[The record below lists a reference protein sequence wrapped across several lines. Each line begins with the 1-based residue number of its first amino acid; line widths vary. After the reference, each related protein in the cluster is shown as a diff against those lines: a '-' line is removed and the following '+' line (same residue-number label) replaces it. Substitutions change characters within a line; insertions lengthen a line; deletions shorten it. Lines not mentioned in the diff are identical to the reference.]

1 MPRPRLTAADYQ
13 ARLDAYCSR
22 YGVEATSRGIP
33 PFPTG
38 NRETPQ
44 HREWISLHRL
54 HDRIS
59 RRTRGQCQACSE
71 PAVEGELF
79 CAKHGRV
86 SAPAEEQKRL
96 HRAQRGACPICEKP
110 LALEEARA
118 HRRSALLH
126 PDCLRLV
133 RLVESLGPATLA
145 RARRYT
151 SQGEA

>member
-1 MPRPRLTAADYQ
+1 VPRPRLTAADYQ
-13 ARLDAYCSR
+13 ARLEAYCAR
-22 YGVEATSRGIP
+22 YGVEPTTRGIP
-33 PFPTG
+33 PFPSG
-38 NRETPQ
+38 SRETPQ

-59 RRTRGQCQACSE
+59 RRARGQCQACSE
-71 PAVEGELF
+71 PAVDGELF
-79 CAKHGRV
+79 CAAHRPIDA
-86 SAPAEEQKRL
+86 SAGDQKRL
-96 HRAQRGACPICEKP
+96 HRAQRGACLICEKP

-133 RLVESLGPATLA
+133 RLVESLGPAALA
-145 RARRYT
+145 RARRLT